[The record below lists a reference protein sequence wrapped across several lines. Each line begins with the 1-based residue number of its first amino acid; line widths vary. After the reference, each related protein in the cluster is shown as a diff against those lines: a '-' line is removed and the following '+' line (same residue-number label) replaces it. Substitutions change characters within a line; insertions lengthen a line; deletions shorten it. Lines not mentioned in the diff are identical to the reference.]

1 MLRVVIVDDEP
12 VLVRSLQTMIERT
25 ECGIHVIGT
34 ANDGATGLALI
45 RERHPDLVFADI
57 SMPVIDG
64 LQLIETLRQEGN
76 DVPVVIL
83 SGYKEFEYA
92 KRAVALDV
100 VDYLVKPIN
109 PVEFK
114 AFLAGTSQSIQQERH
129 EKIRAQLN
137 LAMRTAGNGMVLPCW
152 MQSMKFDCWKI
163 CFDVFSYYRKMGV
176 DAQAE
181 GLRETLLSVLKKC
194 CRGNDVWLSE
204 TRYPNEFNLILMT
217 GDGEDSRIRAIYDAC
232 RENLPNRSVTI
243 ALGGRALEAGEL
255 RAAARN
261 ANTVLQSGAVFA
273 ASSFLLQETSPTRYS
288 RENISALC
296 KLLRSG
302 EGEKTGRLLQQS
314 LRKYQENA
322 CTQADLAT
330 MLKQIL
336 QGCGKEDLQMEADYH
351 VSMLL
356 EQSRSYDALLK
367 NMETLLF
374 QSTARSEF
382 KLNDKSS
389 RAIIDT
395 VAAHLAAHA
404 SEKISLQTV
413 AEEFGFNYTYLS
425 YLFKKTLGK
434 SPSEYL
440 TQCRIDQAKRLL
452 TQSEE
457 HSVKEISNAVGY
469 DDPYYFSR
477 IFKATTGLSPSE
489 YRKQHGLTT
498 SK

>member
-12 VLVRSLQTMIERT
+12 VLVRSLQTMIERAD
-25 ECGIHVIGT
+25 CDAHVVSS
-34 ANDGATGLALI
+34 ANDGATGLEVI
-45 RERHPDLVFADI
+45 RNVLPDLVFVDI
-57 SMPVIDG
+57 SMPVVDG
-64 LQLIETLRQEGN
+64 LQLIEKLRQEGN
-76 DVPVVIL
+76 DVPVIIL

-109 PVEFK
+109 PIEFK
-114 AFLAGTSQSIQQERH
+114 SFLEKTCQKIQSERH

-137 LAMRTAGNGMVLPCW
+137 QAIRTPGTPLPGW
-152 MQSMKFDCWKI
+152 MQPMRFDCWKI

-181 GLRETLLSVLKKC
+181 GLRSMLLSVLKKC
-194 CRGNDVWLSE
+194 CQGNDVWLSE
-204 TRYPNEFNLILMT
+204 TRYPNEFNLFLT
-217 GDGEDSRIRAIYDAC
+217 TVDAEDSRIRAIYDAC
-232 RENLPNRSVTI
+232 QEALPNRTVTV
-243 ALGGRALEAGEL
+243 ALGGRELGAGEL
-255 RAAARN
+255 RAAAKKAN
-261 ANTVLQSGAVFA
+261 AVLQSGAVFTS
-273 ASSFLLQETSPTRYS
+273 SSFLLQETPAIQHSKEEIGS
-288 RENISALC
+288 LC
-296 KLLRSG
+296 KLLRGDEDAKAS
-302 EGEKTGRLLQQS
+302 RLLQQS
-314 LRKYQENA
+314 LRKWQENA
-322 CTQADLAT
+322 CTQADLAI

-336 QGCGKEDLQMEADYH
+336 QGCGKEELQMEADYH

-356 EQSRSYDALLK
+356 EQSGSYEALLK
-367 NMETLLF
+367 NMEALLF
-374 QSTARSEF
+374 QTSDHNEF

-404 SEKISLQTV
+404 SEKISLQAV

-457 HSVKEISNAVGY
+457 HSIKEISSAVGY

-477 IFKATTGLSPSE
+477 IFKTTTGMSPSE
-489 YRKQHGLTT
+489 YRKLRGETT
-498 SK
+498 